1 MVQTPLAAEPKF
13 RQHASARP
21 MMARDADAMYW
32 MSRYVERAEH
42 TARLLM
48 VNANLLMDVGDL
60 APTFLREQW
69 HGVLT
74 ILRSDAPP
82 GPDGNKSIAARVA
95 QHLTFNPDN
104 SNSLLTGLS
113 RARE

>member
-1 MVQTPLAAEPKF
+1 MTTLALPTVPKF
-13 RQHASARP
+13 TVHRPSRP

-60 APTFLREQW
+60 APKFLREQW
-69 HGVLT
+69 QGVLT

-82 GPDGNKSIAARVA
+82 AADGPRTLGTRIA

-104 SNSLLTGLS
+104 PSSMLTGLS
-113 RARE
+113 RA